1 MKAIRP
7 ILAVA
12 LAAVMISGMFGAISF
27 AQTNSASVGQALLN
41 PVSINKASAEDLQNV
56 NGIGLVIAQRI
67 VEYRDKNGAFEALE
81 DLMDVQGIGQAKFER
96 IKEQITL

>member
-12 LAAVMISGMFGAISF
+12 LAAVMMSGMFGVISY
-27 AQTNSASVGQALLN
+27 AQTSSASVNQVLPN
-41 PVSINKASAEDLQNV
+41 PVNVNKASVEELQSV

-67 VEYRDKNGAFEALE
+67 AEYRQKNGAFEALE